1 MLVFD
6 KFHIVSHL
14 MKAVDQVRRDE
25 IREKGP
31 AHKALMHKTRFIWLK
46 NPWNLTEAQHRRLSE
61 LEHLNLKINRAYLLK
76 ELFAQAVLVFDK
88 FHIVSHLM
96 KAVDQVRR
104 DEIREKGP
112 AHKAL
117 AQDALLDLPPRRL
130 GQAVPEAL
138 VLVGHAFTPATAER
152 LRLDAAPPREG
163 HPQLLPHAHRQ
174 RYR

>member
-1 MLVFD
+1 MWQPYIDVIKDRAGQAVLVFD

-76 ELFAQAVLVFDK
+76 ELFRAF
-88 FHIVSHLM
+88 
-96 KAVDQVRR
+96 
-104 DEIREKGP
+104 
-112 AHKAL
+112 
-117 AQDALLDLPPRRL
+117 LDLPPRRL